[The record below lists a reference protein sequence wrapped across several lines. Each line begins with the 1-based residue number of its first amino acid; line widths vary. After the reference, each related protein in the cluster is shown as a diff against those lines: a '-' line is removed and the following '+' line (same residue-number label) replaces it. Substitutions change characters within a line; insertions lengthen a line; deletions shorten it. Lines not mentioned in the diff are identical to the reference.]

1 MPIHKLIYP
10 LYFSFI
16 VPRGD
21 DDGVCYASIMKTFLD
36 ALAND
41 QLDLH
46 PDVPLFRQGKSNAKG
61 LGPYRPSCFTNQPVG
76 KNNFLNVGK
85 EVAQFLKLPDH
96 LEMAEIWLNLPLLY
110 RVSNA
115 IKLL

>member
-1 MPIHKLIYP
+1 MK

-16 VPRGD
+16 VPQGD
-21 DDGVCYASIMKTFLD
+21 NDGVCYASIMRTYLD

-46 PDVPLFRQGKSNAKG
+46 PDVPLFRQGKSKT
-61 LGPYRPSCFTNQPVG
+61 GPYKTSNFTNQPVG

-85 EVAQFLKLPDH
+85 EIAMFLKLPDH
-96 LEMAEIWLNLPLLY
+96 LEYSTKSFLVDGYVHSITLC
-110 RVSNA
+110 
-115 IKLL
+115 

>member
-1 MPIHKLIYP
+1 MK

-16 VPRGD
+16 IPQGD
-21 DDGVCYASIMKTFLD
+21 NNGVCYASIMRTYLD

-96 LEMAEIWLNLPLLY
+96 LEYSTKSFLVEG
-110 RVSNA
+110 
-115 IKLL
+115 